1 MQTAQLDLFDLTSL
15 LVSAT
20 IHDFEH
26 LGYNNAFLIESQHA
40 WAINYNDI
48 SVCENHH
55 VAASFRVMLSDPK
68 YNIFINLNKTEFKA
82 MKKRIV
88 SQVLATDMAKHNHD
102 LEILKLK
109 TSDPSFVAS
118 TKSEEDKI
126 FLMSIAI
133 HIADVSNPTK
143 KWLLSYKW
151 CLLVYEEFFH

>member
-1 MQTAQLDLFDLTSL
+1 
-15 LVSAT
+15 
-20 IHDFEH
+20 
-26 LGYNNAFLIESQHA
+26 
-40 WAINYNDI
+40 
-48 SVCENHH
+48 
-55 VAASFRVMLSDPK
+55 
-68 YNIFINLNKTEFKA
+68 

-109 TSDPSFVAS
+109 TSDPAFFSS
-118 TKSEEDKI
+118 NKSEEDKI